1 MSISP
6 EARTISGIL
15 LVTVPT
21 IALGGAFLLRMLK
34 SNDPGYVKNPLRQN
48 MFRAG
53 HAHAGIMV
61 MLSLLCQLFADS
73 VALPNGLLVFVRLGV
88 PCAAVLMPLG
98 FFLSMASPTAT
109 RPNRLIALIYI
120 GALLV
125 AASVLTLGV
134 ALLLPPR
141 G

>member
-1 MSISP
+1 MPIPS

-15 LVTVPT
+15 LVSVPT

-34 SNDPGYVKNPLRQN
+34 GSDPGYVNNPLRQN

-61 MLSLLCQLFADS
+61 ILSLLCQLFADS
-73 VALPNGLLVFVRLGV
+73 VVLPGGLHLLARLGV

-98 FFLSMASPTAT
+98 FFLSVASPVAT
-109 RPNRLIALIYI
+109 RPNRLIGLIYV

-125 AASVLTLGV
+125 VTSVLTLGV
-134 ALLLPPR
+134 GLLLPLS